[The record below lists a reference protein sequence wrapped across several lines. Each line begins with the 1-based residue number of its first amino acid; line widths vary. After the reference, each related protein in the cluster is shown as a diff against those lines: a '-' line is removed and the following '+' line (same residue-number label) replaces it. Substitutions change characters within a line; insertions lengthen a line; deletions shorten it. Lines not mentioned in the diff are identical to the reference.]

1 MQFIWAELDPSSIT
15 TTHIHIQVTKKSV
28 ETSTLLFIFTHD
40 PNVQL
45 SREDCLLRNRFCVA
59 IVWVNP
65 TTQEWLEFY
74 LWQTCVANLGR
85 GAVSFFPL
93 CLQFIVIFFKRNRCY
108 FPLIIVSLKSS
119 KSSYF
124 VNFKCFAINVNVAD
138 FEPLY
143 QSIH

>member
-1 MQFIWAELDPSSIT
+1 MLRDAMHKRWNEEKKNKIIQRRFYHADDCFWKCFRQNIAMTWFCAVYMSWTGSKQHNNN
-15 TTHIHIQVTKKSV
+15 THTFKLQKKSV

-45 SREDCLLRNRFCVA
+45 SREDCSLRNRFCVT

-85 GAVSFFPL
+85 GAVF
-93 CLQFIVIFFKRNRCY
+93 
-108 FPLIIVSLKSS
+108 
-119 KSSYF
+119 
-124 VNFKCFAINVNVAD
+124 
-138 FEPLY
+138 
-143 QSIH
+143 